1 MRHLKSLAAAGLLCL
16 APAAVLAQTVDSPW
30 LLHFGGHIVDPKSDT
45 GRLADMKSTTSN
57 STRPTLS
64 VEYRFTPNWSVE
76 ALAAVPFQHYVRLA
90 GQEAVSVK
98 QLPPVLGVNYRF
110 LPDRKVTP
118 FLGVGVNY
126 TRFFDSK
133 GRNALEGANVDVGS
147 SWGVA
152 WHAGVD
158 VALDDRWMFTVDAR
172 YINIDAKV
180 KVNGARVGTAHVDP
194 WVYGFSF
201 GYRL

>member
-16 APAAVLAQTVDSPW
+16 APAAVMAQAVDSPW
-30 LLHFGGHIVDPKSDT
+30 LLHFGAHVVDPKSDT
-45 GRLADMKSTTSN
+45 GHLAGMKASTSN
-57 STRPTLS
+57 NTRPTIS
-64 VEYRFTPNWSVE
+64 VEYRFTPYWSVE
-76 ALAAVPFQHYVRLA
+76 ALAAVPFQHEVRLA
-90 GQEAVSVK
+90 GQRAVSVK
-98 QLPPVLGVNYRF
+98 QLPPVVGVLYRF

-126 TRFFDSK
+126 TRFFDAK
-133 GRNALEGANVDVGS
+133 GRNALDGANVDVGS

-152 WHAGVD
+152 WHGGVD
-158 VALDDRWMFTVDAR
+158 VALNDRWTFTADAR

-180 KVNGARVGTAHVDP
+180 KVNGARVGTAHIDP
-194 WVYGFSF
+194 WVYGVSF